1 MGETYDAMPPKKS
14 TSSGTGKKITPV
26 TASKTVSK
34 TVPSKTATTTARGTR
49 YGSTDEYCI
58 HQGA

>member
-1 MGETYDAMPPKKS
+1 MDETYYAMPPKKS

-34 TVPSKTATTTARGTR
+34 TAPAKTATTTARGT
-49 YGSTDEYCI
+49 
-58 HQGA
+58 